1 MPYTKSLLSPKTRSA
16 RPSTK
21 ARHAAPS
28 RASRSRGAVALT
40 LVLTFAGAATV
51 VASGGLAQ
59 AVGHGAS
66 ATKLDASVTSYR
78 SPKPSSTRTKPH
90 GPKTPVPTVSPSP
103 TASAATTVTPT
114 PSPTTPTATVTPTPS
129 PTSPAPSPSPTPT
142 TTPVV
147 GTWSSAGVPSGTTLR
162 AVPTQVTSGT
172 GWSSDGS
179 GNVTVTSSGVTLDGL
194 DIRGRVDVRAGSFT
208 LKNSRIRCV
217 GENDWCIALPAH
229 SAIRN
234 SEIGGGADGRT
245 YGHAVA
251 VWTGDSNAGNVIDAL
266 LIHHQI
272 SGIRLDGGTTVTNSW
287 IRDLP
292 MGDPVK
298 NLVTGQ
304 VNYDDH
310 SGGIMST
317 FGANVVLRGN
327 RIEGG
332 NTANVFVQHDVTDAS
347 APTISNWLVENNDF
361 VNVSKNGQ
369 VCSWGFRIEPTGVT
383 SPVTVRNNTFTRG
396 WQVTPYGVP
405 SYTSRS
411 GNVYTDGAHID

>member
-1 MPYTKSLLSPKTRSA
+1 VATREQVDAVSS
-16 RPSTK
+16 RTDSTD
-21 ARHAAPS
+21 AVATLPDRLRALAAPV
-28 RASRSRGAVALT
+28 RKV
-40 LVLTFAGAATV
+40 
-51 VASGGLAQ
+51 
-59 AVGHGAS
+59 
-66 ATKLDASVTSYR
+66 
-78 SPKPSSTRTKPH
+78 
-90 GPKTPVPTVSPSP
+90 
-103 TASAATTVTPT
+103 
-114 PSPTTPTATVTPTPS
+114 
-129 PTSPAPSPSPTPT
+129 SPSPTPT

-251 VWTGDSNAGNVIDAL
+251 VWTGDSNAGNVIDGL

>member
-66 ATKLDASVTSYR
+66 ATKLDASATSYR

-103 TASAATTVTPT
+103 TASTATTVTPT

-172 GWSSDGS
+172 GWSSDTS

-251 VWTGDSNAGNVIDAL
+251 VWTGDSNAGNVIDGL

>member
-1 MPYTKSLLSPKTRSA
+1 MPYQKSLLFPKTRSA

-28 RASRSRGAVALT
+28 RASHPRGAVALT

-66 ATKLDASVTSYR
+66 ATKLDASAASYR

-103 TASAATTVTPT
+103 TASTTTTVTP
-114 PSPTTPTATVTPTPS
+114 TPTATVTPTTS
-129 PTSPAPSPSPTPT
+129 PTPTPT
-142 TTPVV
+142 TTTAPVA
-147 GTWSSAGVPSGTTLR
+147 GTWSSAGVPSGVTLR
-162 AVPTQVTSGT
+162 VVPTQVTSGA
-172 GWSSDGS
+172 GWTADGS

-251 VWTGDSNAGNVIDAL
+251 VWTGDSNAGNVIDGL

-298 NLVTGQ
+298 NLATGQ

-327 RIEGG
+327 RVEGG

-369 VCSWGFRIEPTGVT
+369 VCSWGFRVESNGVT

-411 GNVYTDGAHID
+411 GNVYTDGVPID